1 MDLSVIIVSWKV
13 KEKLRANLQALDASE
28 GDFSYEVYVVD
39 NNSGDGSVEMVRAE
53 FPQVKLL
60 ANDDNRGFA
69 KANNQALIQVQG
81 DYVLLLNPDM
91 LVRPDTLINALT
103 WAKNNQQAVV
113 SGYKLVDSQGKI
125 IKQVRRFPSFFDQ
138 LMIISKIPHLLPG
151 VLSHYLWTDFNYE
164 QAAKVDS
171 IRGAFFL
178 INKKVYLNISGQKN
192 LALDERYFIW
202 FEEVDFCRQVF
213 QNGGEVWYSPAAQCV
228 DYVGASFGQ
237 VALATKQKYFEDSML
252 KYFKKWEAIWQ
263 YYLLKGAWSLVN
275 SLISLLAQK

>member
-13 KEKLRANLQALDASE
+13 KEKLRANLRALYASR

-39 NNSGDGSVEMVRAE
+39 NNSGDGSIDMVRAE

-60 ANDDNRGFA
+60 ANSDNLGFA
-69 KANNQALIQVQG
+69 RANNQALLQAQG

-91 LVRPDTLINALT
+91 LVNPDTLFNALI

-113 SGYKLVDSQGKI
+113 SGYKLVDSQGEI
-125 IKQVRRFPSFFDQ
+125 IKQVRRFPLFFDQ
-138 LMIISKIPHLLPG
+138 LMIIIKLPHLLPG
-151 VLSHYLWTDFNYE
+151 VLNHYLHNSFDYE
-164 QAAKVDS
+164 KEAKVDS

-178 INKKVYLNISGQKN
+178 INKKAWLNISGQKN
-192 LALDERYFIW
+192 ILLDERYFIW
-202 FEEVDFCRQVF
+202 FEEVDFCRQVY

-237 VALATKQKYFEDSML
+237 VALTTKQKYFEDSML
-252 KYFKKWEAIWQ
+252 KYFKKWEAVWQ
-263 YYLLKGAWSLVN
+263 YYLLKIAWQLVD
-275 SLISLLAQK
+275 LIVSLLAQK